1 MNNVTDTQTSGRSV
15 LSACEQ
21 NHDGIYKIFS
31 AQTLKGNYYVQRMPG
46 PYGLDIRYRLMKD
59 RRAIQTQDYTDP
71 TSAILAM
78 LNRLKDVLV
87 EQEMNNLFSKR

>member
-1 MNNVTDTQTSGRSV
+1 MESSKGKGV
-15 LSACEQ
+15 LFAGLQSHE
-21 NHDGIYKIFS
+21 GVYKIFS
-31 AQTLKGNYYVQRMPG
+31 AQTLRGNYYVQRMPG

-59 RRAIQTQDYTDP
+59 RRAIQSQDYTDP
-71 TSAILAM
+71 TAAILAM

>member
-1 MNNVTDTQTSGRSV
+1 MEHNTGNGV
-15 LSACEQ
+15 LFAGLQ
-21 NHDGIYKIFS
+21 NHEGVYKIFS
-31 AQTLKGNYYVQRMPG
+31 AQTLKGNYYVQRMQG
-46 PYGLDIRYRLMKD
+46 PFGIGIRYRLMKD

>member
-1 MNNVTDTQTSGRSV
+1 MDSKCRHKSGNGV
-15 LSACEQ
+15 LFAGLQ
-21 NHDGIYKIFS
+21 NRDGLYKIFS

-59 RRAIQTQDYTDP
+59 RRAIQSQDYTDP

>member
-1 MNNVTDTQTSGRSV
+1 MESSKGKGV
-15 LSACEQ
+15 LFAGLQSNE
-21 NHDGIYKIFS
+21 GVYKIFS

-59 RRAIQTQDYTDP
+59 RRAIQSKDYTDP

-78 LNRLKDVLV
+78 LNQLKNVLV
-87 EQEMNNLFSKR
+87 EQEMNNLFSYR